1 MHNQL
6 QVPTS
11 TYAPNDNV
19 VELVSPVQE
28 FERKATNTNFI
39 TVVSLIFSGIALVI
53 AMATI
58 IKS

>member
-19 VELVSPVQE
+19 VELVPPVQE
-28 FERKATNTNFI
+28 FERKATNT
-39 TVVSLIFSGIALVI
+39 TRPKFSGIALVM
-53 AMATI
+53 AMAAI